1 MKYYIVNYVHK
12 DLNKREK
19 FLKPH
24 FEFLEEQVKNG
35 NLVASGPIENN
46 STTQIDAFLIFNI
59 QNEKCLFEILK
70 KDPFWKEGLV
80 DEYKIDLWEPW
91 FGDLNNLKIANQ

>member
-1 MKYYIVNYVHK
+1 MKYYIVNYVHN

-35 NLVASGPIENN
+35 NLIASGPIENN

-59 QNEKCLFEILK
+59 QNKECLFEILK
-70 KDPFWKEGLV
+70 KIRFGKKGL
-80 DEYKIDLWEPW
+80 
-91 FGDLNNLKIANQ
+91 